1 MERLRLLH
9 TQQLDSTAMLITDLP
24 KQHQQ
29 AQQRV
34 EPKTLDMFHTLMQD
48 LRDLIPKPS
57 STAQISTRDKLFLM
71 ERLRPSLIQQLDS
84 TAMPITDLP
93 KQHQQAQQ
101 RVEPRTL
108 DMFHTLM
115 EDLRDLIPKPS
126 SIAQTSMKE

>member
-1 MERLRLLH
+1 
-9 TQQLDSTAMLITDLP
+9 
-24 KQHQQ
+24 
-29 AQQRV
+29 
-34 EPKTLDMFHTLMQD
+34 
-48 LRDLIPKPS
+48 
-57 STAQISTRDKLFLM
+57 M

>member
-1 MERLRLLH
+1 
-9 TQQLDSTAMLITDLP
+9 
-24 KQHQQ
+24 
-29 AQQRV
+29 
-34 EPKTLDMFHTLMQD
+34 MQD

-93 KQHQQAQQ
+93 KQHQQHQQ
-101 RVEPRTL
+101 REELRTL

-126 SIAQTSMKE
+126 SI